1 MLAPPKRVGF
11 RPNRA
16 FLRCPHPV
24 LHCTFLR
31 TSRLPALR
39 ADVTKIYPALAL
51 RPSIPPSGLPW
62 PHDLPKP
69 DEAKQGAVRARK
81 RRREAGCSA
90 QPPCVTLCVTASKFQ
105 GQNCAPAQ
113 SPTMAPTPRFRLSE
127 AYGCHP
133 THRMGTQALTGAD
146 TGLAVLGC
154 SSPAPMDGHWQKTTR
169 QKSAALLQ
177 MF

>member
-127 AYGCHP
+127 AYGMP
-133 THRMGTQALTGAD
+133 PD
-146 TGLAVLGC
+146 
-154 SSPAPMDGHWQKTTR
+154 P
-169 QKSAALLQ
+169 
-177 MF
+177 